1 MTKKLFVIAI
11 MTTLLAGCTPA
22 TPNSAETNKNA
33 ETTTSVKINEMTKTE
48 KTMPTNQD
56 EKSREISN
64 QDEKMPKEVVLHTTE
79 GDITIKLLP
88 ESAPRT
94 VESFWK
100 LARDG
105 KYDNVPFHRVIKDFM
120 IQTGDYENHNGTGGK
135 SWFGTPMKN
144 EIDPKLSHKRGM
156 VSMANA
162 GPDTNGSQFF
172 IVHKDSAF
180 LDGNY
185 SIFGEVIKGMD
196 VVDKIAETK
205 TMPGDRPVQEID
217 IKNTDLKF

>member
-1 MTKKLFVIAI
+1 MNKKLFGLLAVAI
-11 MTTLLAGCTPA
+11 LLAGCA
-22 TPNSAETNKNA
+22 TPT
-33 ETTTSVKINEMTKTE
+33 TKTAKKVE
-48 KTMPTNQD
+48 TKPAQTISKTD
-56 EKSREISN
+56 
-64 QDEKMPKEVVLHTTE
+64 KMPNKENPAKKSEQTPKNVVLHTDK
-79 GDITIKLLP
+79 GDIVIKLLP
-88 ESAPRT
+88 DSAPKT

-144 EIDPKLSHKRGM
+144 EIDPKLTHKRGM

-172 IVHKDSAF
+172 IVHKDSPF
-180 LDGNY
+180 LDGSY

-205 TMPGDRPVQEID
+205 TLPGDKPIQEID
-217 IKNTDLKF
+217 IKSTDLEF

>member
-1 MTKKLFVIAI
+1 MNKKLFVLMAITILISGCSIANSKNEEGPAGI
-11 MTTLLAGCTPA
+11 TL
-22 TPNSAETNKNA
+22 
-33 ETTTSVKINEMTKTE
+33 KTE
-48 KTMPTNQD
+48 KMTKK
-56 EKSREISN
+56 EKTVN
-64 QDEKMPKEVVLHTTE
+64 EKTPKNVVLKTNR
-79 GDITIKLLP
+79 GDITIKILP
-88 ESAPRT
+88 NSAPKT

-100 LARDG
+100 LSRDG

-120 IQTGDYENHNGTGGK
+120 IQTGDYENKNGTGGK
-135 SWFGTPMKN
+135 SWFGQPMKN
-144 EIDPKLSHKRGM
+144 EIDTKLTHKRGM

-196 VVDKIAETK
+196 VVDAIAETK
-205 TMPGDRPVQEID
+205 TMPGDRPVEEIV
-217 IKNTDLKF
+217 INNTDLEF

>member
-1 MTKKLFVIAI
+1 MNKKLFGLIGATI
-11 MTTLLAGCTPA
+11 LLAGCTMSTSQKVDDIKTQTAPKTISIKTDQMTKKENPA
-22 TPNSAETNKNA
+22 
-33 ETTTSVKINEMTKTE
+33 KTE
-48 KTMPTNQD
+48 KNE
-56 EKSREISN
+56 EKTPQN
-64 QDEKMPKEVVLHTTE
+64 VVLHTTE
-79 GDITIKLLP
+79 GDITIKVLP
-88 ESAPRT
+88 ESAPQT

-120 IQTGDYENHNGTGGK
+120 IQTGDFTNKNGTGGK

-205 TMPGDRPVQEID
+205 TLPGDRPVKEID
-217 IKNTDLKF
+217 IKSTDLEF

>member
-1 MTKKLFVIAI
+1 MTKKFLG
-11 MTTLLAGCTPA
+11 LLAVIILLTACSNVSKTETSETA
-22 TPNSAETNKNA
+22 TS
-33 ETTTSVKINEMTKTE
+33 STKTISLKNTQMANQKNPAKKSSNEE
-48 KTMPTNQD
+48 KT
-56 EKSREISN
+56 
-64 QDEKMPKEVVLHTTE
+64 PKNVVLHTTE

-135 SWFGTPMKN
+135 SWFGAPMKN

-217 IKNTDLKF
+217 IRNTDLEF